1 MAMFPLA
8 TKGYMPFVHGKN
20 PTAVKNKR
28 TKHHVNGGKLHKSEN
43 KLSGTM
49 KMYQITVKDKKGN
62 TYKYIVKADGTKSLP
77 ELCESRINSIVAT
90 HRSMPDIGT
99 AATNSPSRQ
108 RQVLADKIDAL
119 NSYNGSEESFT
130 TSLDLRECGKKEGL
144 FSAFIRFIKERTGK
158 SDTPKSSKNRKSKP
172 GKSKRKPRDVNQ
184 RKRQR
189 TVSAMSNLD
198 PIQESPNEHEYE
210 DDDDDADS
218 YIHYSSST
226 GDSDTSSVSSS
237 LSCSFEKIEENKS

>member
-1 MAMFPLA
+1 MAMFPNA

-20 PTAVKNKR
+20 PTTVKNKR
-28 TKHHVNGGKLHKSEN
+28 SKHHVNGGKLHKSEN
-43 KLSGTM
+43 KLSTSTM

-62 TYKYIVKADGTKSLP
+62 TFKYIVKGDGTKSLP
-77 ELCESRINSIVAT
+77 ELCESKLNSIVAT

-99 AATNSPSRQ
+99 AAMNSPSRQ
-108 RQVLADKIDAL
+108 RQALAEKIDAL
-119 NSYNGSEESFT
+119 NSVNVSDENFS
-130 TSLDLRECGKKEGL
+130 TSLDLRQCGKKEGL
-144 FSAFIRFIKERTGK
+144 FSAFLRFIKERTGK
-158 SDTPKSSKNRKSKP
+158 SDATKAKNIKSKP

-210 DDDDDADS
+210 DDEDADS
-218 YIHYSSST
+218 YLHYSSSLT
-226 GDSDTSSVSSS
+226 DSDVSSCAS
-237 LSCSFEKIEENKS
+237 SISCSLDKVDDESS

>member
-1 MAMFPLA
+1 MAMFPIA

-20 PTAVKNKR
+20 TTTAKNKR
-28 TKHHVNGGKLHKSEN
+28 SKHHVNGGKLHKSEN

-62 TYKYIVKADGTKSLP
+62 TYKYVVKADATKSLP
-77 ELCESRINSIVAT
+77 ELCETRLNKIVTT
-90 HRSMPDIGT
+90 HHSMPDIGT

-119 NSYNGSEESFT
+119 NSYNGSEENFS

-158 SDTPKSSKNRKSKP
+158 SDNTKSSKNRKSKP
-172 GKSKRKPRDVNQ
+172 GKSKRKPKDVSQ

-198 PIQESPNEHEYE
+198 PIQESPNEHDYE
-210 DDDDDADS
+210 DDDDADS
-218 YIHYSSST
+218 YLHYSSSMS
-226 GDSDTSSVSSS
+226 DSDSSSVASS
-237 LSCSFEKIEENKS
+237 LSYGLEKDDNQS

>member
-1 MAMFPLA
+1 MAMFPNA

-20 PTAVKNKR
+20 PTTTKNKR
-28 TKHHVNGGKLHKSEN
+28 SKHHVNGGKLHKSEN

-77 ELCESRINSIVAT
+77 DLCESRLNNIVAT
-90 HRSMPDIGT
+90 HRSMPNIGT
-99 AATNSPSRQ
+99 AVNSPSKQ
-108 RQVLADKIDAL
+108 RQILAEKVDAL
-119 NSYNGSEESFT
+119 NSYNESGESFT

-144 FSAFIRFIKERTGK
+144 FSAFIRFLKERTGK
-158 SDTPKSSKNRKSKP
+158 SESSKSKSRKSKP
-172 GKSKRKPRDVNQ
+172 GKSKRKPRDVSQ

-210 DDDDDADS
+210 DDEDADS
-218 YIHYSSST
+218 YIHYSSSI
-226 GDSDTSSVSSS
+226 DSDTSSVASSVS
-237 LSCSFEKIEENKS
+237 SNIGGDEHNS

>member
-1 MAMFPLA
+1 MAMFPIA

-20 PTAVKNKR
+20 PTTTKNKR
-28 TKHHVNGGKLHKSEN
+28 AKHHVNGGKLHKTEN

-77 ELCESRINSIVAT
+77 ELCESRINNIVAT

-99 AATNSPSRQ
+99 AANNSPSKQ

-119 NSYNGSEESFT
+119 NSYNDSEENFS

-158 SDTPKSSKNRKSKP
+158 SDNSKSSKSRKSKP
-172 GKSKRKPRDVNQ
+172 GKSKRKPRDVNN

-210 DDDDDADS
+210 DDDDADS
-218 YIHYSSST
+218 YIHYSSSMS
-226 GDSDTSSVSSS
+226 DSDASSVASSI
-237 LSCSFEKIEENKS
+237 SCSIEKIEENKS